1 MQTQAYFENI
11 QQQLILELEKA
22 QQSIYIAVA
31 WFTDGRLFE
40 MSVIRQNNYFFHNLA
55 F

>member
-11 QQQLILELEKA
+11 QQQLIIELEKA

-31 WFTDGRLFE
+31 WFTDGKLFGL
-40 MSVIRQNNYFFHNLA
+40 SIFINT
-55 F
+55 